1 MNSTHRMHSDE
12 SRADRK
18 SNKLFEVTCLE
29 KQATAFG
36 FIYRGSFLTM
46 KSKFVECHQQDKL
59 VIQSQRLTL
68 IGGLM
73 KKPSSALWRNNEE
86 EILTWNS
93 DVYL

>member
-1 MNSTHRMHSDE
+1 
-12 SRADRK
+12 
-18 SNKLFEVTCLE
+18 
-29 KQATAFG
+29 
-36 FIYRGSFLTM
+36 M

-59 VIQSQRLTL
+59 VIQSQRITF

-73 KKPSSALWRNNEE
+73 KKPSSALRRNNEE

>member
-1 MNSTHRMHSDE
+1 MHSDE

-36 FIYRGSFLTM
+36 FIIEEVFFFFFLTM

-68 IGGLM
+68 ICRLM
-73 KKPSSALWRNNEE
+73 KKPSSAL
-86 EILTWNS
+86 
-93 DVYL
+93 